1 MCIQLKRVSTK
12 LVLCTKVPNSVAE
25 RSWKTYVIVRS
36 VMTGAEIRD
45 DFELVMT
52 RGKNNNTVPF
62 CHKYT
67 LKYID
72 QTWIIIVLG
81 GKSDT
86 LKA

>member
-1 MCIQLKRVSTK
+1 
-12 LVLCTKVPNSVAE
+12 
-25 RSWKTYVIVRS
+25 
-36 VMTGAEIRD
+36 MTGAEIRD